1 MQPLDF
7 VKQLYQA
14 CYGAEHLLTDIP
26 AARRYFLEEM
36 DSVPPDDA
44 PLFERI
50 SPDYGRVNLSAWK
63 ENHLPPEW
71 LFRMFVLTASRK
83 NVSVPP
89 VFSPVHHS
97 SVYREKEHPSYR
109 VVCSRILR
117 LIPLLLK
124 INSLPQK
131 KTPAVIAIDGRSA
144 SGKTTAALFLDFI
157 LNHAKET
164 DDADIVNG
172 AGHAGRTRG
181 VIHMDDFFL
190 PERLRTAERLAEPG
204 GNVDYGRFLS
214 EVLPQ
219 IRGDGFSYRTFDCSE
234 MEFGKLQ
241 TVENVPFRITEGAYS
256 HHPRFGS
263 YADIRVF
270 SDIDP
275 AEQEA
280 RILKR
285 NGPARAED
293 FKTKWIPLEE
303 TYFRE
308 FRIKENADI
317 VI

>member
-14 CYGAEHLLTDIP
+14 CYGAEHLLIDIP
-26 AARRYFLEEM
+26 AARRYFLQEM
-36 DSVPPDDA
+36 DSVPPDDV

-83 NVSVPP
+83 NASVPP

-124 INSLPQK
+124 INALPQK
-131 KTPAVIAIDGRSA
+131 KAPAVIAIDGRSA

-157 LNHAKET
+157 LNHTEDA
-164 DDADIVNG
+164 DDADG
-172 AGHAGRTRG
+172 TRG

-190 PERLRTAERLAEPG
+190 PEQLRTTERLAEPG
-204 GNVDYGRFLS
+204 GNVDYDRFLS
-214 EVLPQ
+214 EVLPR
-219 IRGDGFSYRTFDCSE
+219 IRGEEFSYRTFDCSE
-234 MEFGKLQ
+234 MKFGKPQ
-241 TVENVPFRITEGAYS
+241 AVENVPFRITEGAYS

-263 YADIRVF
+263 YADISVF

-275 AEQEA
+275 AEQET
-280 RILKR
+280 RILRR